1 MTSLLSSIKI
11 VEVGPRDGL
20 QNIDQTISTEDKVI
34 YIDLLTDAGFQ
45 EIEVTSFVSPK
56 WIPQLAD
63 SEDVSTQI
71 DRNDSITY
79 TALVPNLRGLENA
92 IKSDYNSVAV
102 FTAASETFSKK
113 NINCSIDE
121 SILRFNEMMELWEKH
136 SIRVRGYISTVWHC
150 PYEKSIKTEKVMDI
164 IAKLFDLG
172 IQEISLGDTIGKAT
186 ADEVRYS
193 LEKILNRWDPAHFAL
208 HMHDTFDLA
217 EENIKAAME
226 FGLTTFD
233 SSTGGIGGCPY
244 ARGSSGNIAS
254 EKIVSLCDLMG
265 FETGIDKIKLEK
277 AKNFIQNIVNKE
289 SVTHGED

>member
-1 MTSLLSSIKI
+1 
-11 VEVGPRDGL
+11 
-20 QNIDQTISTEDKVI
+20 
-34 YIDLLTDAGFQ
+34 
-45 EIEVTSFVSPK
+45 
-56 WIPQLAD
+56 
-63 SEDVSTQI
+63 
-71 DRNDSITY
+71 
-79 TALVPNLRGLENA
+79 
-92 IKSDYNSVAV
+92 
-102 FTAASETFSKK
+102 
-113 NINCSIDE
+113 
-121 SILRFNEMMELWEKH
+121 MMELWEKH

-150 PYEKSIKTEKVMDI
+150 PYEGSIKTEKVMDI

-226 FGLTTFD
+226 FELTTFD

-277 AKNFIQNIVNKE
+277 ATNFIQNIVNKE